1 LQIHDRSH
9 CICTAL
15 GDGDWTG
22 RGEELAKDDRP
33 RRTYARGRSG
43 QAGREQAMET
53 VCGGWAVVARRRARR
68 PAEPGPRAGLAAGG
82 LLRRTEA
89 RILQGRGAV
98 PSASRQSGTR
108 HMQDRARRGR
118 TPLPRRARRARR
130 PAGNSSQQAAGTA
143 VAATTA
149 AWLQHRHRRRPAA
162 SIIQRGAGAS
172 SSSRPDRL
180 RSRSR
185 PGSPAATE
193 AGPVR
198 VAVRLYVLYVREQRV
213 DRPGRGG

>member
-1 LQIHDRSH
+1 MR
-9 CICTAL
+9 
-15 GDGDWTG
+15 
-22 RGEELAKDDRP
+22 
-33 RRTYARGRSG
+33 ARGRSG
-43 QAGREQAMET
+43 QAGRQAET
-53 VCGGWAVVARRRARR
+53 KQCKTPRVESVCGGWALGDVRGGQPSRGPGQGWRA
-68 PAEPGPRAGLAAGG
+68 AET
-82 LLRRTEA
+82 LRGK
-89 RILQGRGAV
+89 QGRGAV

-162 SIIQRGAGAS
+162 SIIQRGPGAS

>member
-1 LQIHDRSH
+1 
-9 CICTAL
+9 
-15 GDGDWTG
+15 
-22 RGEELAKDDRP
+22 
-33 RRTYARGRSG
+33 
-43 QAGREQAMET
+43 

-162 SIIQRGAGAS
+162 SIIQRG
-172 SSSRPDRL
+172 
-180 RSRSR
+180 
-185 PGSPAATE
+185 PGRRARRPAA
-193 AGPVR
+193 GPTGCGR
-198 VAVRLYVLYVREQRV
+198 GRGRARPRPR
-213 DRPGRGG
+213 RPGRCA